1 MPLYVNIG
9 RDGLVGWHK
18 MASVYAALRQ
28 AGAGL
33 ELAFAGHLLVAAVS
47 AILVWRV
54 WRSDAEAPAKA
65 GILAAATLLASP
77 YVFPYDAVLLVVAF
91 FWLAQR
97 GAPALPLAIL
107 WCLPIL
113 TIAQI
118 ASVHG
123 PVNLSPAVP
132 IGLLILGALQ
142 LRASRQASSAAP
154 NQPSWPTA
162 STSSP
167 TANAEA

>member
-1 MPLYVNIG
+1 M
-9 RDGLVGWHK
+9 
-18 MASVYAALRQ
+18 
-28 AGAGL
+28 
-33 ELAFAGHLLVAAVS
+33 LVAA
-47 AILVWRV
+47 AAAMLVWRV
-54 WRSDAEAPAKA
+54 WRSDEDVTAKA

-97 GAPALPLAIL
+97 GSPALPLAIL
-107 WCLPIL
+107 WCLPLL

-123 PVNLSPAVP
+123 PVNFTPLVP
-132 IGLLILGALQ
+132 MGLLILGARQ
-142 LRASRQASSAAP
+142 LRASRQASGAP
-154 NQPSWPTA
+154 TNQPSWPTA

>member
-1 MPLYVNIG
+1 
-9 RDGLVGWHK
+9 

-33 ELAFAGHLLVAAVS
+33 ELAFAGHLLVAA
-47 AILVWRV
+47 AAALLVWRV
-54 WRSDAEAPAKA
+54 WRSDSDATAKA

-77 YVFPYDAVLLVVAF
+77 YVFPYDAVLLAVAF

-97 GAPALPLAIL
+97 GTPALPLVIL

-113 TIAQI
+113 TIAQM
-118 ASVHG
+118 ASAQG
-123 PVNLSPAVP
+123 PVNVAPLVP

-142 LRASRQASSAAP
+142 LRASRQASGAAT